1 MPKMLPGILPE
12 TFMPTTATTAV
23 AGTSHTA
30 KSFMSNTTSKP
41 TTMKHRQFRVVVKRR
56 NDCVY
61 FINIDNPDDFYVY
74 ETAHFSSVRA
84 NHIYRESQL
93 HIEGRF
99 VKSILS

>member
-1 MPKMLPGILPE
+1 MPKMLPGISPE

-23 AGTSHTA
+23 DGTSHTA
-30 KSFMSNTTSKP
+30 KSFLSNTTSKP
-41 TTMKHRQFRVVVKRR
+41 TTMTHRQFRLVVKRR

-99 VKSILS
+99 VKNILS